1 MKTYSKPTVRDHQK
15 VYNKCWRGHGEK
27 GTLLHCW
34 RECKL
39 VQPRWRTVWGF
50 LKKLKTELPYDPEIL
65 PLGIYPEETII
76 QQDTCTPMFTAVL
89 ITIANI
95 GKQS

>member
-1 MKTYSKPTVRDHQK
+1 MEKRELFYTVGGNVNWYNHYGEHYEVPQK
-15 VYNKCWRGHGEK
+15 NGK
-27 GTLLHCW
+27 
-34 RECKL
+34 
-39 VQPRWRTVWGF
+39 Q
-50 LKKLKTELPYDPEIL
+50 LPYDPEIL